1 MGEKRWF
8 RLDDRELLSAE
19 PVQPDRRLAPDD
31 AATDDRDAVGYL
43 AEVGGVPRGPRSGL
57 AQAGDRRYRGRG
69 TGRDYDGLPG
79 MEPAHGGLRRRDLDR
94 LLAGQPAGASDHVD
108 PVRPLNLLGVV
119 VIVDKAVAPAQ
130 CEHWTSSSSDSTITA
145 VRRPSLDRVLRRVL
159 AGAGPPP
166 ITTTSQASPSSL
178 ACVDMQ
184 APNRN
189 GGGLAPAQQ
198 SDSGRGAWGI
208 GDGIQGLRAWV
219 PDTDSRSTLTYPHPG
234 V

>member
-145 VRRPSLDRVLRRVL
+145 VRRPSLIAYCAAFSPARGHLRSLRHPKHPRRLWRVLTCRPL
-159 AGAGPPP
+159 TGTAGG
-166 ITTTSQASPSSL
+166 
-178 ACVDMQ
+178 
-184 APNRN
+184 
-189 GGGLAPAQQ
+189 
-198 SDSGRGAWGI
+198 
-208 GDGIQGLRAWV
+208 
-219 PDTDSRSTLTYPHPG
+219 
-234 V
+234 